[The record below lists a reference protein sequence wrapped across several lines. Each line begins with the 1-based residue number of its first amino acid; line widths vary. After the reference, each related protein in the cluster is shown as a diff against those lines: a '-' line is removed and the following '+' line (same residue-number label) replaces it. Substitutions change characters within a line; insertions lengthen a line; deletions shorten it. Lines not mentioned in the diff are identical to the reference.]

1 MIGSCWL
8 VGMRCR
14 GTVIVFVVW
23 VALGTKLLMWKY
35 CMRLVSSD
43 WARFRSSCS
52 VLAVMMR
59 VVSSAYV

>member
-1 MIGSCWL
+1 MVL
-8 VGMRCR
+8 
-14 GTVIVFVVW
+14 

-43 WARFRSSCS
+43 WAIASFRSSCS